1 MDPSTLDSESESE
14 HSRDV
19 LVVGLTISVVSVS
32 LFACLWTPEN
42 SLPFLFCLYTFFF
55 LRSNHYFD
63 NI

>member
-32 LFACLWTPEN
+32 LFAC
-42 SLPFLFCLYTFFF
+42 F
-55 LRSNHYFD
+55 
-63 NI
+63 